1 LEDGVNRELSS
12 PTPLRGAIP
21 SLGAWL
27 LSALRG
33 SVAWFS
39 ARDTRYVL
47 VAMAIGIAF
56 GSYFVMRY
64 GGHWAEHDSRF
75 FVAATD
81 QLITEGQFL
90 YDGSYTHGY
99 TYPVWLAMLSLLT
112 GLEPGELTRFYT
124 PIIGNLL
131 IALISFATFR
141 RFLNSQRLGL
151 LATTTIFLVPELV
164 FTASRG
170 NHEKLAISL
179 TLLTS
184 LAILRSFSE
193 LRRRQPRWNVYTGWT
208 VLFYLAIF
216 ALISVN
222 IIFGLAVL
230 GAWTVTLF
238 LVGSLSWGRQNR
250 ARERLRLAA
259 RRLGPLIGS
268 SWILAFLIAWYVYPP
283 MKTDINHLKSS
294 FANILVFLTADTES
308 TAAPYTAIQSQ
319 WLNQPVYRALTLF
332 RWILFA
338 GSGLAA
344 AVLALRALWR
354 PQGVRI
360 ERIILLGL
368 YITFGLELALS
379 VVADFSGLRFGDNL
393 QVRFFTYFGLFATP
407 MFVLAARAIL
417 RRLRRWLPERPL
429 SYAVGGVLV
438 FLAVASMLKAT
449 LDPLVS
455 NNWIFY
461 HPAEIEAMRTWAEH
475 SERRTLYIGDEIR
488 LFPAWIMTY
497 HTGLPNDNFVD
508 SGAYDPRTAHAFNSR
523 IKQAQASA
531 WLSPLSPITEQNRV
545 YDNGEA
551 QIFHRIPQTPL
562 QR

>member
-1 LEDGVNRELSS
+1 MNRELVSS
-12 PTPLRGAIP
+12 WRLRRALPTLGGWLRRVRGTAI
-21 SLGAWL
+21 
-27 LSALRG
+27 
-33 SVAWFS
+33 AWFG
-39 ARDTRYVL
+39 ARDVRHVL

-56 GSYFVMRY
+56 GGYFVMRY
-64 GGHWAEHDSRF
+64 GGYWAEHDSRF

-81 QLITEGQFL
+81 ELIDQGRFL

-99 TYPVWLAMLSLLT
+99 TYPVWLAMLALLT
-112 GLEPGELTRFYT
+112 GLETGELTRFYT
-124 PIIGNLL
+124 PILGNLL
-131 IALISFATFR
+131 VALIAFVTFR
-141 RFLNSQRLGL
+141 RFLNSQNLGL

-164 FTASRG
+164 FTVSRG

-193 LRRRQPRWNVYTGWT
+193 LRRRRPRWNVYAGWT
-208 VLFYLAIF
+208 ILFYLAIF

-238 LVGSLSWGRQNR
+238 FVGSLAWGRKKQ
-250 ARERLRLAA
+250 AREQLRLAA
-259 RRLGPLIGS
+259 RRMAPLIGS

-283 MKTDINHLKSS
+283 MKTDINHLKRS
-294 FANILVFLTADTES
+294 FANILVFLTVDTET
-308 TAAPYTAIQSQ
+308 TAAPYTAIGSQ
-319 WLNQPVYRALTLF
+319 WVNQTVYRGLTLF
-332 RWILFA
+332 RWLLFA
-338 GSGLAA
+338 GSGVAA
-344 AVLALRALWR
+344 LVLGVRTLFR

-407 MFVLAARAIL
+407 MFVLAVRATL
-417 RRLRRWLPERPL
+417 RRLARWIPERPL
-429 SYAVGGVLV
+429 RTVVVGFVV
-438 FLAVASMLKAT
+438 FLAVASVLKAT

-461 HPAEIEAMRTWAEH
+461 HPAEIEAIRTWAEH

-497 HTGLPNDNFVD
+497 QEGLPNNNFVD
-508 SGAYDPRTAHAFNSR
+508 SGAYDPRTAHAFTSR

-531 WLSPLSPITEQNRV
+531 WLSPLSPITQQNRV

-551 QIFHRIPQTPL
+551 QIYHRIPQTPL